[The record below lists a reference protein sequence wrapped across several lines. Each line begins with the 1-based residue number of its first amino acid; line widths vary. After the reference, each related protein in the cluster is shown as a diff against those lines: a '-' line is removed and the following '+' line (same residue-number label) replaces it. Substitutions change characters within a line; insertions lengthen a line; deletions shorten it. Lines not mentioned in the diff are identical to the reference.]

1 MSTNSIGKKKDAMNL
16 FLQENKRSIQSNYRI
31 LIQQN
36 YNMLL
41 NVENQSPSFI
51 AILTYFTLS
60 LIHDTK
66 DSKSVVP

>member
-1 MSTNSIGKKKDAMNL
+1 MSTNSIGEKKDAMNL

-41 NVENQSPSFI
+41 NLENQSPSFI

-60 LIHDTK
+60 LIRDTK
-66 DSKSVVP
+66 DSKSIVP